1 MIRPPAAGG
10 MDKCMMSWRLF
21 ACFALGIAFASI
33 AATATAHTAVAVSP
47 NAAAAT
53 PVDPQMQ
60 ALYRDGV
67 LPSGAALRGERADG
81 RTLSGTDAAC
91 ANCHRRSGL
100 GASEGQLIVP
110 PITGQYLFR
119 PMGGINED
127 LDYHYAQGYIN
138 LKRQPYTER
147 TLADAIRKGIGRDGR
162 PLNVL
167 MPRFHLDD
175 ATLSR
180 LIDYLRGLSASPSPG
195 VTADTL
201 HFATIITP
209 EADPAAR
216 TGMLKVLKQFFA
228 DKNAFLRG
236 GGKTMRSDRNMFYRV
251 TRRWQ
256 LHVWELTGAPSTW
269 EQQLQRKLAEEPVFA
284 VISGIGGKTW
294 APVHRFCQAAAL
306 PCLFPNVDRPVVAE
320 QDFYDVYFS
329 RGVLLESDVIAGRL
343 LQENAPAP
351 RRLVQVFRR
360 GDIGEDAARQLT
372 GRITAAGRPRPVE
385 RPLPA
390 HAVPGDLA
398 RAVKNINAHDALV
411 LWLRP
416 GDLAAL
422 PAHAPTRAVY
432 ASGLMG
438 GFEQAPLP
446 AAWRPLTLLAYPAE
460 LPARR
465 RVAMD
470 FPLSWFRIRQVPVT
484 DERVQVDTYLACQ
497 ILSETL
503 GGMLD
508 LFYRDYL
515 VEQMENMLSRRLV
528 NGYFPR
534 LGLAP
539 GQRFASKGSYLAR
552 LGPGQP
558 PQVTAEGPWITP

>member
-1 MIRPPAAGG
+1 MRP
-10 MDKCMMSWRLF
+10 WRRTA
-21 ACFALGIAFASI
+21 ACFALCIAIAS
-33 AATATAHTAVAVSP
+33 
-47 NAAAAT
+47 AAAAAAANGAAA
-53 PVDPQMQ
+53 VADDPQMQ
-60 ALYRDGV
+60 ALYRQGV
-67 LPSGAALRGERADG
+67 LPSGAALRGARADG
-81 RTLSGTDAAC
+81 RALSGADAAC

-100 GASEGQLIVP
+100 GAAEGQLIVP

-147 TLADAIRKGIGRDGR
+147 SLADAIRKGIGRDGR

-167 MPRFHLDD
+167 MPRFQLDD

-180 LIDYLRGLSASPSPG
+180 LTGYLRGLSATLSPG
-195 VTADTL
+195 VTPDTL

-209 EADPAAR
+209 DADPAAR
-216 TGMLKVLKQFFA
+216 AGMLKVLQQFFA

-236 GGKTMRSDRNMFYRV
+236 GGKTMRADRNMFYRV

-256 LHVWELTGAPSTW
+256 LHVWELTGAPATW
-269 EQQLQRKLAEEPVFA
+269 EQQLRRKLAEEPVFA

-294 APVHRFCQAAAL
+294 DPIHRFCQAAAL

-343 LQENAPAP
+343 LQAGTSAP

-360 GDIGEDAARQLT
+360 GDIGADAARQLA
-372 GRITAAGRPRPVE
+372 GRITAAGRPQPVE
-385 RPLPA
+385 RALPP
-390 HAVPGDLA
+390 HAVPGDVA
-398 RAVKNINAHDALV
+398 RAVKTISAHDVLV

-416 GDLAAL
+416 ADLAAL
-422 PAHAPTRAVY
+422 PADVPTRAVY

-438 GFEQAPLP
+438 DLEQAPLP
-446 AAWRPLTLLAYPAE
+446 AAWRPATLLAYPAE

-484 DERVQVDTYLACQ
+484 AERVQVDTYLACQ

-515 VEQMENMLSRRLV
+515 VEQLENMLSRRLV

-539 GQRFASKGSYLAR
+539 GQRFASKGSYLVR

-558 PQVTAEGPWITP
+558 PTVSAASPWIIP

>member
-1 MIRPPAAGG
+1 MIP
-10 MDKCMMSWRLF
+10 SRLP
-21 ACFALGIAFASI
+21 ACFALGIALVL
-33 AATATAHTAVAVSP
+33 ATATAHGVTAAP
-47 NAAAAT
+47 NAPPAAGPRGMAAT
-53 PVDPQMQ
+53 TSDPPMQ
-60 ALYRDGV
+60 ALYRNGV

-81 RTLSGTDAAC
+81 RTLSGADAAC

-119 PMGGINED
+119 PMGGINQD

-167 MPRFHLDD
+167 MPRFNLDD

-180 LIDYLRGLSASPSPG
+180 LIDYLRGLSAVPSPG
-195 VTADTL
+195 VTPETL

-209 EADPAAR
+209 DADPKAR
-216 TGMLKVLKQFFA
+216 AGMLKVLQQFFA

-236 GGKTMRSDRNMFYRV
+236 GGKTMRADRNMFYRV

-256 LHVWELTGAPSTW
+256 LHVWELTGTPATW
-269 EQQLQRKLAEEPVFA
+269 EQQLRRKLAEEPVFA

-294 APVHRFCQAAAL
+294 DPIHRFCQAAAL
-306 PCLFPNVDRPVVAE
+306 PCLFANVDRPVVAE

-329 RGVLLESDVIAGRL
+329 RGVLLEGDVIAGRL
-343 LQENAPAP
+343 LRENGPAP

-360 GDIGEDAARQLT
+360 GDIGEDAARHLA

-385 RPLPA
+385 RALPPLA
-390 HAVPGDLA
+390 APGDLA
-398 RAVKNINAHDALV
+398 RAFKNIGAHDALV

-422 PAHAPTRAVY
+422 PAQVPTRTAY

-438 GFEQAPLP
+438 GLEQAPLP
-446 AAWRPLTLLAYPAE
+446 AAWRSATLLAYPVE

-465 RVAMD
+465 RVAID

-497 ILSETL
+497 ILSEAL
-503 GGMLD
+503 AGMLD

-539 GQRFASKGSYLAR
+539 GQRFASKGSYLVR

-558 PQVTAEGPWITP
+558 PTVSADGPWITP